1 MRLRLVGTLAAVPW
15 RGQRNSCVT
24 VWRWRWGAV
33 SGPGADARL
42 VGPSDAPALVASI
55 HDLLGRRGTAV
66 VVDAWGTIDDVLG
79 RLRAVLDRAP
89 S

>member
-1 MRLRLVGTLAAVPW
+1 
-15 RGQRNSCVT
+15 
-24 VWRWRWGAV
+24 
-33 SGPGADARL
+33 
-42 VGPSDAPALVASI
+42 VASI